1 MGLRKMNRW
10 TNRKW
15 FVWVCLVL
23 TLPTIIPCSGEAENH
38 LRSHVRDLRL
48 QMNVF
53 AFLHHAICCM
63 VFSIFCFPSFDTFT
77 PKQIMTHHV
86 SYVILGSVA
95 QVLLKMCLGMFWL
108 LDLFWWKQNT
118 WRHLPPDLFVF
129 LACQGRRVQS
139 LARSPAPLHPH
150 ELCFALF
157 LHLPWSPGTKTGQVR
172 GMWHC
177 MTLTLQSGCS
187 ICRLKNYW
195 TNSIC
200 A

>member
-10 TNRKW
+10 TILCWHCQLLFRAQVRLKITSGHMSATWGCKW
-15 FVWVCLVL
+15 MFLHFCIMRFAVWFFRYFVSLVL
-23 TLPTIIPCSGEAENH
+23 TRLPRNKLWH
-38 LRSHVRDLRL
+38 
-48 QMNVF
+48 
-53 AFLHHAICCM
+53 
-63 VFSIFCFPSFDTFT
+63 
-77 PKQIMTHHV
+77 IMYQ
-86 SYVILGSVA
+86 YVILGSVA

-157 LHLPWSPGTKTGQVR
+157 LHLPWSPGTKTGQVK

-187 ICRLKNYW
+187 ICRLKNSG